1 MLVILGVSSEAP
13 SSGPY
18 APSGWKPK
26 GTPFILPQEFIP
38 SALVRPAQAVYP
50 VVEDREGVKREN
62 LDFFGQTNV
71 ISQGS
76 PNQYVPP
83 NQYAPPGQY
92 VPSPDPR
99 NVFTSRREQSTDRPN
114 FFFGR
119 KPSPRS
125 NIFPRREGVPPR
137 PIFPREPE
145 QQIPN
150 TEDDFLKVQGLPNSD
165 PNNFE
170 DGLKVNVG
178 SQGELTPEKA
188 YGAPEESRYIAP
200 ENYKDQPEN
209 TYTSSE
215 NLKEESDNEEE
226 VVSKGQYYI
235 LTDDN
240 TLQKV
245 SFETKQSDKDVQD
258 NTFTAELKYQPVE
271 PIADPVYAYNKKGQ
285 LVRILRKK

>member
-1 MLVILGVSSEAP
+1 M
-13 SSGPY
+13 
-18 APSGWKPK
+18 
-26 GTPFILPQEFIP
+26 PQEFIP
-38 SALVRPAQAVYP
+38 SALVRPAPAVYP
-50 VVEDREGVKREN
+50 VVDNREGVRREN

-83 NQYAPPGQY
+83 TQYVPPGQY

-119 KPSPRS
+119 EPSTPKS
-125 NIFPRREGVPPR
+125 NLFPRRDGVSPR
-137 PIFPREPE
+137 PNFPREPE

-150 TEDDFLKVQGLPNSD
+150 REDDLLKVQGLPNSD
-165 PNNFE
+165 PNNF

-178 SQGELTPEKA
+178 SQGELTPGRA
-188 YGAPEESRYIAP
+188 YGAPEETGYIAP
-200 ENYKDQPEN
+200 DYYKDQLEN
-209 TYTSSE
+209 TYISSE

-245 SFETKQSDKDVQD
+245 SFETKKSDKDVQD